1 MEQWSAAKDAQ
12 YNDAVRRGDFAAQ
25 AALVRERDNIQAA
38 NEAWHRAHGTGP
50 YASGGAS
57 GGSAAASA
65 VPASAFSASQMLE
78 NLLKSAVG
86 VAGLGSWA
94 SDLYN
99 RGASP
104 TEIVQAIR
112 YGTDTSPAGQDA
124 YRKYLDVFPG
134 MDEFL
139 KEGIFAGESPEL
151 QYINYRNT
159 VGEAA
164 ERYGVNSDL
173 VSKTKIADYIR
184 GRNSA
189 AELVDRM
196 SMAASAISTTPSETY
211 AVLEE
216 YYGVTG
222 KDLMAFYL
230 DTDETEQMLKK
241 RYTAAR
247 LGTEA
252 ARNQFGVDA
261 QYAENLVERGVTL
274 DEAATGFEQA
284 AAQRNYTRGRGDY
297 ATSRDLYEAQFG
309 NVDAQQQVARVA
321 QSRVN
326 AFNQGGQYVG
336 EATGVSGLTGSS
348 R

>member
-1 MEQWSAAKDAQ
+1 MEQWSAAKDAE
-12 YNDAVRRGDFAAQ
+12 YANAVASGDLARASQ
-25 AALVRERDNIQAA
+25 LVQERDTIQAE
-38 NEAWHRAHGTGP
+38 NDAWHRAHGTGP
-50 YASGGAS
+50 YASSS
-57 GGSAAASA
+57 GGGGGAAASA

-78 NLLKSAVG
+78 NLLKTAVG
-86 VAGLGSWA
+86 VSGLGAWA

-112 YGTDTSPAGQDA
+112 YGTDTSPAGQEA
-124 YRKYLDVFPG
+124 YKKYLDAFPG

-159 VGEAA
+159 VAEAA
-164 ERYGVNSDL
+164 DRYGVNADL
-173 VSKTKIADYIR
+173 VTKAKIADYIR
-184 GRNSA
+184 GRTSA

-196 SMAASAISTTPSETY
+196 STAASAVATTPAETY
-211 AVLEE
+211 AILQD

-222 KDLMAFYL
+222 NDLMSFYL
-230 DTDETEQMLKK
+230 NTDETEQMLKK

-252 ARNQFGVDA
+252 ARNQFGLDS
-261 QYAENLVERGVTL
+261 QYAENLVERGITL
-274 DEAATGFEQA
+274 DQAATGFERA
-284 AAQRNYTRGRGDY
+284 SAQRNFTQGRGDV
-297 ATSRDLYEAQFG
+297 AQAQDLYEAQFG
-309 NVDAQQQVARVA
+309 NVQAQQTVARVG

-326 AFNQGGQYVG
+326 AFRQGGGYVS
-336 EATGVSGLTGSS
+336 EASGVSGLAASS
-348 R
+348 T